1 MNKSKILL
9 LGFVL
14 VSCLFITSCF
24 YTHQT
29 TGDTYFLHTDYETF
43 LVEDRPDI
51 PVSNYIGYC
60 FLPVEKQKD
69 ESTINIIELFDYFLT
84 KHGYIRTLKKELLA
98 QPSLIPKTFMVGINH
113 HSSFSHDT
121 LQVQINLHYLNVKKK
136 KNQMF
141 WSWKAKFDGYPIT
154 RTVLE
159 PALNDIFFKEPFGKS
174 KQPLLPKMSAQSN
187 TFEKFVVD
195 IARARMK
202 IQDEEKSKK

>member
-14 VSCLFITSCF
+14 ILCLFITSCF

>member
-14 VSCLFITSCF
+14 VSCLLITSCF

-43 LVEDRPDI
+43 VVEDRPDI

-60 FLPVEKQKD
+60 FLPVEKLED

-84 KHGYIRTLKKELLA
+84 KHGYIKISKEEMLA
-98 QPSLIPKTFMVGINH
+98 QPPLIQKTYMVGFGH
-113 HSSFSHDT
+113 HSSFSYDT
-121 LQVQINLHYLNVKKK
+121 VQMQINLYYLDVKKK
-136 KNQMF
+136 KNQIF
-141 WSWKAKFDGYPIT
+141 WSWKAKFDGYPLT
-154 RTVLE
+154 RTLVE
-159 PALNDIFFKEPFGKS
+159 PAFKDIFFKEPFGKS

-187 TFEKFVVD
+187 TFEKFIVD
-195 IARARMK
+195 LARARMK
-202 IQDEEKSKK
+202 LQEEKKSKK